1 MKAHI
6 KSISYYLPD
15 SILSNE
21 DLNREFPEWS
31 VDKISEKTGIH
42 NRHIASS
49 ETLSSDLAILA
60 AEKLFTEHSIDK
72 NTIDYIILCTQSP
85 DYFLPTTACL
95 IQARLGI
102 STNCGAIDINQGCSG
117 YIYGLGLS
125 KALIE
130 TGQAQNVLF
139 ITAETYSKFIHPKDK
154 SIRTIFGDA
163 AACTLVTL
171 SDRDNAGIL
180 NFEYGTDGAGA
191 KNLIVKGGS
200 LREQKNNDLNK
211 EFTDSFGNTR
221 TEASL
226 YMNGQDIFA
235 FTLKSVPQLIKNTL
249 TKNQLNPEDID
260 LFILHQ
266 ANKFMLEA
274 LRKKIGI
281 SEEKFFIF
289 LEDCGNTVSSTI
301 PIALHEAIRLGKAKP
316 GNKILLAG
324 FGVGYSWG
332 STIITL

>member
-6 KSISYYLPD
+6 KCISYYLPD

-21 DLNREFPEWS
+21 DLNREFPDWS

-49 ETLSSDLAILA
+49 ETLSSDLAVLA
-60 AEKLFTEHSIDK
+60 AEKLFKEHSIDK
-72 NTIDYIILCTQSP
+72 NAIDYIILCTQSP

-95 IQARLGI
+95 IQTRLGI

-163 AACTLVTL
+163 AACTLLTL
-171 SDRDNAGIL
+171 TDRDDAGIL
-180 NFEYGTDGAGA
+180 NFTYGTDGSGA
-191 KNLIVKGGS
+191 NNLIVKGGS
-200 LREQKNNDLNK
+200 LREQHNKDLDK
-211 EFTDSFGNTR
+211 EFIDSYGNTR

-235 FTLKSVPQLIKNTL
+235 FTLKSVPQLIKNVL

-274 LRKKIGI
+274 LRKRIAI
-281 SEEKFFIF
+281 PEEKFFIY
-289 LEDCGNTVSSTI
+289 LENCGNTVSSTI

-332 STIITL
+332 STIINL